1 MWECHH
7 CWEKNDDSVEHCTG
21 CGLSKAASIKA
32 RRKAEPGSWRVL
44 VNKILVFLL
53 VGTVV
58 AIFMPGIFQEWILKE
73 VGEKLVASLLLG
85 DWLPVCLRSIRSCG
99 DDNPPCYK
107 TFVGRLRQ
115 RSVNYIIP
123 LSRHS

>member
-1 MWECHH
+1 MWKCHQ
-7 CWEKNDDSVEHCTG
+7 CWEKNDDNVEHCTG

-32 RRKAEPGSWRVL
+32 LRKAEPGSWRVL

-73 VGEKLVASLLLG
+73 VGEKLVGSLLVGGLAAG
-85 DWLPVCLRSIRSCG
+85 LLALYKKLRR
-99 DDNPPCYK
+99 
-107 TFVGRLRQ
+107 
-115 RSVNYIIP
+115 
-123 LSRHS
+123 